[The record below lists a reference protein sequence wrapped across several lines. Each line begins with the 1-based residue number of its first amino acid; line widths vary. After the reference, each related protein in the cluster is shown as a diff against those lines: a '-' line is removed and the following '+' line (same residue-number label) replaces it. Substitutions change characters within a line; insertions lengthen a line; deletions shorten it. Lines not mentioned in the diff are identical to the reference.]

1 MEYNITYR
9 QKDKGWQVIVSYK
22 DDTGKWKQKSKQG
35 FKTKKDAKPYA
46 DELIEQ
52 LKTKENLH
60 TPIEYKSITFKEFS
74 KLHMQ
79 HLKINLEA
87 NTYNGYSTALLRFKD
102 LNELKMTE
110 ITPTHIQNIV
120 DTLVNVIAQSTLKLY
135 LRRIHTFFNAAIEK
149 YKIIIENPVKNIRFK
164 STIKRPDRRALTSKE
179 SSELLEK
186 LSTKNVTYYIITL
199 LLLECG
205 LRIGEAIGLTWDDID
220 FKNRTISINK
230 QWKIINK
237 NKYGSGT
244 TKSKNSNRIVPMS
257 RNVYNSLKNY
267 NVRNLDGRIFK
278 YKNTNSISGDLK
290 KFYSKLGFQITVHE
304 LRHTYA
310 TKLIS
315 NGIDFKTAA
324 KILGHDVEQ
333 TIKTYS
339 HVTDEM
345 LNNAFELLQNF

>member
-9 QKDKGWQVIVSYK
+9 QKDKGWQVIISYK

-46 DELIEQ
+46 EELIEK
-52 LKTKENLH
+52 LKAEENLH
-60 TPIEYKSITFKEFS
+60 TPIEYKSITFKEYS
-74 KLHMQ
+74 DLHMK
-79 HLKINLEA
+79 HLKISLEA
-87 NTYNGYSTALLRFKD
+87 NTYNGYVSALLKFKP
-102 LNELKMTE
+102 LNDLKMTE

-120 DTLVNVIAQSTLKLY
+120 DTMVNVIAQSTLKLY
-135 LRRIHTFFNAAIEK
+135 IQKMHAFFNVAIEK
-149 YKIIIENPVKNIRFK
+149 YKIITENPVKNIRFK
-164 STIKRPDRRALTSKE
+164 STIKSHDRKALTSKE
-179 SSELLEK
+179 SEELLEK
-186 LSTKNVTYYIITL
+186 LKVRNINYYIISL
-199 LLLECG
+199 ILIECG
-205 LRIGEAIGLTWDDID
+205 LRIGELIGLTWNDID
-220 FKNRTISINK
+220 FQNKTISINK
-230 QWKIINK
+230 QWKLINK
-237 NKYGSGT
+237 GKYGSGA
-244 TKSKNSNRIVPMS
+244 TKSKHSNRIVPMS
-257 RNVYNSLKNY
+257 RNVYNALKNY
-267 NVRNLDGRIFK
+267 NMRNLDGRLFG
-278 YKNTNSISGDLK
+278 YKNTSAISGDLK
-290 KFYSKLGFQITVHE
+290 KTYSKLGFQITVHE